1 MMERLRHG
9 VDAVCAPEKIVRSGK
24 NAENARD
31 MYAVFSREAMD
42 VIDSA
47 GRTVMA
53 ACSEGDTLR
62 TNLAV
67 LLVDQVRAC
76 ECDCPAPPDRRPV
89 DRGRALRRLGV
100 CRAPN

>member
-1 MMERLRHG
+1 MLMNAYAMESAQLRT
-9 VDAVCAPEKIVRSGK
+9 EKIARSGK
-24 NAENARD
+24 NADNVRE
-31 MYAVFSREAMD
+31 MYSVFSREAMD

-67 LLVDQVRAC
+67 LKRFTKY
-76 ECDCPAPPDRRPV
+76 EPV
-89 DRGRALRRLGV
+89 NTIALRRSIAARLIAAERYV
-100 CRAPN
+100 V